1 MSCPKAHDQPPF
13 ETGLKQAQDKR
24 LRAIAAFRLG
34 KLIMAGAEL
43 TRRRVLSYC
52 NIMRI

>member
-13 ETGLKQAQDKR
+13 ETGLKQAQKKGCDR
-24 LRAIAAFRLG
+24 SQPFVFG
-34 KLIMAGAEL
+34 QLIMAGAEL

-52 NIMRI
+52 NIMRF